1 MSNSKRTI
9 YKPKKGRN
17 VSQKKLYKLPSKH
30 HTQRGGGFFDSLTS
44 MLKGGEVPGA
54 PAVDGDGNIVDVDDD
69 KKEETPA
76 IEEEQTET
84 PANDGEEKES
94 EESTETPD
102 NEGEEKESEE
112 SPDDGE
118 KEGKEDKGILKGVGE
133 TMGRSLSDA
142 ASEVQGYMTQPAAE
156 NDSSADADYSDNDSV
171 MESSNVNIQ
180 VPCDELLAENKQLRE
195 KIDQLQ
201 EEIKE
206 LLKNQLTKLES
217 NGSDSSQNSAN
228 EITPNMGDNS
238 DTYDMSPMAPEKEEA
253 DDFGKEGDEDFSGAP
268 TNTDVDG
275 EGFGEASEEGG
286 DEDFSEAPTN
296 TGVDGEADGFSE
308 ASESMEPMAPE
319 KEDSTNVEENVGG
332 TKRHRKKNR
341 KTKRKRNKH
350 VSFHK

>member
-1 MSNSKRTI
+1 MPNSKRTI

-17 VSQKKLYKLPSKH
+17 VSQKKLYRLPSKYH
-30 HTQRGGGFFDSLTS
+30 GQRGGGFFDSLTS

-54 PAVDGDGNIVDVDDD
+54 PAVDGDGNIVDVEDD

-76 IEEEQTET
+76 TEEEQTET
-84 PANDGEEKES
+84 PADDDEEKES
-94 EESTETPD
+94 EESTETPTD
-102 NEGEEKESEE
+102 DGEEKGSEE

-118 KEGKEDKGILKGVGE
+118 KEGEENKGILKGVSE

-156 NDSSADADYSDNDSV
+156 NDSGADYSDDDSV

-217 NGSDSSQNSAN
+217 KGSDFSQNSTN
-228 EITPNMGDNS
+228 EITPNMGENS
-238 DTYDMSPMAPEKEEA
+238 DTYDMSPMAPENKET
-253 DDFGKEGDEDFSGAP
+253 DDFGEASEEDGDEDFSGVP
-268 TNTDVDG
+268 TNTGIEG
-275 EGFGEASEEGG
+275 EDFSAPSEEGG
-286 DEDFSEAPTN
+286 DEDFSGAPTN
-296 TGVDGEADGFSE
+296 TGVDGEADGFG
-308 ASESMEPMAPE
+308 EPMAPE
-319 KEDSTNVEENVGG
+319 KEDSTNIEENVGG